1 MKKMLM
7 SMLGVAA
14 LLACTASASLA
25 KQYPP
30 GPGGAF
36 PDTLSIVNVQSA
48 AAVPTLATPDTVYG
62 VGGIITGFDAKSS
75 GYGFYMQLS
84 NGVQNSG
91 IDVFTG
97 SYNKAAAPYSL
108 AIGDSVVVY
117 GRVQIFQGEAE
128 IEGFD
133 GVQGTDD
140 CIVRV
145 VSSGNPLPP
154 YFVGTTTQLKETPTN
169 TTGEAYEGM
178 LARIDQSGPGTL
190 KVARVT
196 GLGTN
201 AFIVV
206 DSAAPSDSVFI
217 DGNTLATY
225 PAPAL
230 GTPVTFVRGIV
241 NQRTRGYRIQL
252 RDGNDILAATPPNV
266 SDAYP
271 VQDNQIRVLF
281 DRAVSAASATD
292 VNNYSLA
299 SFGSVDAAVM
309 SGTDAVLLTVTN
321 GLAHGINE
329 TVTVNGITG
338 LANGLTMSS
347 GQSRTFINGVLSC
360 AEIQAANPDSLA
372 RVAGCLDMSRF
383 AGSNGQTSQGLGG
396 TRCTVV
402 GVMTAKFTPSN
413 YLQDEAGGMRSGLQ
427 VFAPPVPMFVGHKY
441 RVVGAVQEFYGET
454 EFNFVT
460 DATDL
465 GVVSTPAPA
474 QPLLSIYDHGGCDP
488 TGLVEDAEDYEG
500 VLLKVNYGKVV
511 LAEGLVTPPTNGF
524 HISNIA
530 GTDTIFVSN
539 FNSVLGTNPIPA
551 MPLGTTVQVTG
562 ILGFST
568 SFRIMPRS
576 PADVVN
582 LGVGAG
588 VDPSLRTVHFSVAQN
603 PSSRPRLVF
612 GLPLASNV
620 ELGVFD
626 VSGRQIASLEKGRF
640 PAGEYSRAW
649 DGRTSAGTKTGPG
662 VYFYR
667 LTVDGKVYSTRS
679 IKLQ

>member
-1 MKKMLM
+1 MKKLLTRLM
-7 SMLGVAA
+7 GVAA
-14 LLACTASASLA
+14 LVCVAGTAIAA
-25 KQYPP
+25 QYPP
-30 GPGGAF
+30 GPGGLY
-36 PDTLSIVNVQSA
+36 PDTLSVVNVQKA
-48 AAVPTLATPDTVYG
+48 AAVPFVAVLDTVYG
-62 VGGIITGFDAKSS
+62 TGGVITGFDAKSS
-75 GYGFYMQLS
+75 GYAFYMQLS
-84 NGVQNSG
+84 NGVQFG
-91 IDVFTG
+91 GVDVFTG
-97 SYNKAAAPYSL
+97 SYNKQGAPYNLSL
-108 AIGDSVVVY
+108 GDSVIVY
-117 GRVQIFQGEAE
+117 GRKQEFQGETE
-128 IEGFD
+128 LEGYD

-140 CIVRV
+140 MIVRRI
-145 VSSGNPLPP
+145 STGNPLPP
-154 YFVGTTTQLKETPTN
+154 FYIGSTTSLRETPTN
-169 TTGEAYEGM
+169 TNGEAYECM
-178 LARIDQSGPGTL
+178 LVRINQSGAGTL
-190 KVARVT
+190 KVARTV
-196 GLGTN
+196 GLGAN
-201 AFIVV
+201 AFILV

-225 PAPAL
+225 AAPAL
-230 GTPVTFVRGIV
+230 GTPVTFVQGIL

-266 SDAYP
+266 IDAYP
-271 VQDNQIRVLF
+271 VADNIIRVVF
-281 DRAVSAASATD
+281 DRDVTAATATD
-292 VNNYSLA
+292 INNYSLA

-309 SGTDAVLLTVTN
+309 AGTGAADITVTN
-321 GLAHGINE
+321 GLPHGVNE
-329 TVTVNGITG
+329 TVTVNGVAG
-338 LANGLTMSS
+338 LANSIAMTS

-413 YLQDEAGGMRSGLQ
+413 YLADVAGGQRSGLQ
-427 VFAPPVPMFVGHKY
+427 VFAPPMPMIVGRKY
-441 RVVGAVQEFYGET
+441 MVVGAVQEFFGET

-460 DATDL
+460 AAFDL
-465 GVVSTPAPA
+465 GVASVPAPA
-474 QPLLSIYDHGGCDP
+474 QPLLAVYDHGGCDA
-488 TGLVEDAEDYEG
+488 TGLAEDAEDYEG
-500 VLLKVNYGKVV
+500 VLMRVNYGKVV

-539 FNSVLGTNPIPA
+539 FNSALGTNPITPPT
-551 MPLGTTVQVTG
+551 MGTTVQVTG

-576 PADVVN
+576 WADVVN

-588 VDPSLRTVHFSVAQN
+588 VEGSIRQVSFSVAQN

-612 GLPLASNV
+612 ALPQASDV
-620 ELGVFD
+620 ELGVYD
-626 VSGRQIASLEKGRF
+626 VTGRQIVSLEKGHF
-640 PAGEYSRAW
+640 AAGEYSRAW

-667 LTVDGKVYSTRS
+667 LKVGGKVYSTRS